1 MAPEWELIHFGLL
14 TPQVKD
20 ADLSIRD
27 TSAEAGLW
35 VQLVLPIP
43 VTPGGET
50 AHGDTRI
57 FSGMLKGKSSSSLSA
72 IRVVSSPYLR
82 LLIFLLAILIPAN
95 ASSSPEFLIKYSAYK
110 LNKHGDNI
118 QP

>member
-1 MAPEWELIHFGLL
+1 MATEWELIHFGFLM
-14 TPQVKD
+14 PQVED

-57 FSGMLKGKSSSSLSA
+57 FSGVPKGKSYNLILKSSFWQEY
-72 IRVVSSPYLR
+72 IVED
-82 LLIFLLAILIPAN
+82 F
-95 ASSSPEFLIKYSAYK
+95 
-110 LNKHGDNI
+110 
-118 QP
+118 